1 MYVDS
6 HCHLDFPELAGR
18 LPEVL
23 AGMAQAQVEHALC
36 ISVTLETLPGV
47 LALVDAHP
55 GRLSASVGVHPGYD
69 DVEEPDEARLVAL
82 AADWRIVA
90 VGETGLDYYRT
101 PAEEL
106 DWQRERFRTH
116 IRAARQAGKPLV
128 IHTRAAAADTM
139 QILREEGA
147 RDAGGVMHCFTEDWE
162 IARQALDIGF
172 HISMSG
178 IVSFRNAHTVHEV
191 ARQVPDDRLLI
202 ETDSPYL
209 APVPRRGKT
218 NQPGWVSHVAEAVAA
233 LRQTTPQEIGRLTT
247 ANYDRLFGRARA
259 A

>member
-116 IRAARQAGKPLV
+116 IRAPSAQAGKPA
-128 IHTRAAAADTM
+128 RAPKPAPGSAWGGV
-139 QILREEGA
+139 REEA
-147 RDAGGVMHCFTEDWE
+147 LLLAGLLVAAFGIWMTRLPNHLESAMWIVVLLL
-162 IARQALDIGF
+162 QA
-172 HISMSG
+172 
-178 IVSFRNAHTVHEV
+178 V
-191 ARQVPDDRLLI
+191 
-202 ETDSPYL
+202 PYL
-209 APVPRRGKT
+209 ASVICALISTATAQGISRKPAQQAGK
-218 NQPGWVSHVAEAVAA
+218 PGGERPDEPASLAGA
-233 LRQTTPQEIGRLTT
+233 
-247 ANYDRLFGRARA
+247 
-259 A
+259 